1 MGNRH
6 GTTYQTK
13 IVITTTFKILKP
25 SKMVVLKYTEGVVSS
40 IVFRSLPSFCYGGR
54 MEI

>member
-6 GTTYQTK
+6 GTTYQTE

-25 SKMVVLKYTEGVVSS
+25 SKMVVLLQHYKNVNDLSKL
-40 IVFRSLPSFCYGGR
+40 FKQSLNT
-54 MEI
+54 